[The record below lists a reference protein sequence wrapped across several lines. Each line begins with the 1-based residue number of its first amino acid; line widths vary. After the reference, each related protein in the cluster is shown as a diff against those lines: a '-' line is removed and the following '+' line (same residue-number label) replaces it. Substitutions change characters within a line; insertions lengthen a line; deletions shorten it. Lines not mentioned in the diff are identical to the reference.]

1 MVHPKLWVEASTIVD
16 HHLDRETIPVFK
28 AENQIKEC
36 VNVHSIETRDTLI
49 QSQSLLNDMV
59 PNKSFQPV
67 VQSQS
72 LLNDKLPNKSFQP
85 VVQSQSLLNDKLP
98 NKSFQFKPIQRVEDL
113 ADLKNSHYI
122 EPPAT
127 VIQSE
132 SRLNDEKVKLPNKP
146 LQPIQIEAFKYTTES
161 TNSLEPSKGDSLLN
175 PLSNRTEIISSAEEE
190 EESLMP
196 EIELCGPDSEDDI

>member
-1 MVHPKLWVEASTIVD
+1 MVHPKLWVEASTIVE
-16 HHLDRETIPVFK
+16 HHLDRKTIAVFK
-28 AENQIKEC
+28 AENQIKEY

-49 QSQSLLNDMV
+49 QSQSPLNDIV
-59 PNKSFQPV
+59 PNKTFQ
-67 VQSQS
+67 
-72 LLNDKLPNKSFQP
+72 L
-85 VVQSQSLLNDKLP
+85 
-98 NKSFQFKPIQRVEDL
+98 KPSQRVEDL
-113 ADLKNSHYI
+113 ADFKNSHYI

-127 VIQSE
+127 VILSE

-175 PLSNRTEIISSAEEE
+175 PTSNRIEIISSTEEE